1 MKLSIVILTL
11 VALTGVASFAQSPNI
26 ETYIALIENGQ
37 ADLVRN
43 ELPSL
48 LNQHPKNPGVLY
60 LQALMT
66 TDGAEAV
73 RLYQNIVDN
82 HPTSEWA
89 DDALHRVY
97 KFYYAIGLFRTADL
111 KLEQLK
117 RDYPD
122 SKYVAGLSPAA
133 PVISEQKTATAQAS
147 ATVSEPPTTPS
158 IEISQPE
165 STPRSEEVKPP
176 VTQPPASP
184 GRFTLQVGAFS
195 TYENADKQKSFFT
208 YHNYPA
214 EVAQKSS
221 GGRELFVVYVGSY
234 STDADARATGDAIR
248 REFNMNYIIV
258 IR

>member
-1 MKLSIVILTL
+1 MKRFVLKLALMTL
-11 VALTGVASFAQSPNI
+11 LYVTSFAQPPNI

-37 ADLVRN
+37 SDLVRN

-60 LQALMT
+60 LQALLT

-82 HPTSEWA
+82 HPASEWA

-122 SKYVAGLSPAA
+122 SKYVAGLPPATPA
-133 PVISEQKTATAQAS
+133 ISEQKAETTQTS
-147 ATVSEPPTTPS
+147 ETFTEPPTTPS
-158 IEISQPE
+158 IELSQPE
-165 STPRSEEVKPP
+165 STPRIEEAKPP
-176 VTQPPASP
+176 VTQPPASQ

-195 TYENADKQKSFFT
+195 TFENADKQKSFFT

-214 EVAQKSS
+214 EVSRKSS
-221 GGRELFVVYVGSY
+221 AGRELFVVYVGSFN
-234 STDADARATGDAIR
+234 TDVEARATGDAIR
-248 REFNMNYIIV
+248 REFNMNYIVV